1 MACRIVPLVSLS
13 EERFRELV
21 DSRGLLRAGALA
33 PPDRSAAYTVFAQ
46 RDGAVL
52 DLPAIRS
59 HASRFFGAKLGLTVD
74 KRYGATAPEVDA
86 ARVVLACDDG
96 TASGTRLCFGRPATP
111 DDHAAAATAEQAQ
124 GTSGM
129 SLLARRCRTVWLV
142 TRETDDDRVALTIAA
157 IFASTL
163 LGPILSPAGDELFG
177 VRTARLKLEGRPSP
191 YR

>member
-1 MACRIVPLVSLS
+1 VSLS

-21 DSRGLLRAGALA
+21 DARGLLRAGALA
-33 PPDRSAAYTVFAQ
+33 PPDRGAAYTVFAQ
-46 RDGAVL
+46 RDDAVL
-52 DLPAIRS
+52 DIATIRS
-59 HASRFFGAKLGLTVD
+59 HASRFFGAKLGLTVE
-74 KRYGATAPEVDA
+74 KRYGATAPAVDA

-111 DDHAAAATAEQAQ
+111 DDWAAATAAESAQ
-124 GTSGM
+124 QSSGM
-129 SLLARRCRTVWLV
+129 SLLAQRCRTVWLV